1 MGLLEH
7 LVGSLI
13 GDLDCLQL
21 RSEGSDFPENIFL
34 QLLKGIIDSRGLCL
48 RGPHD
53 LLIILF

>member
-13 GDLDCLQL
+13 GYLDCLQL
-21 RSEGSDFPENIFL
+21 RGEGSDFPENIFL
-34 QLLKGIIDSRGLCL
+34 QLLKGVIASRSLCL

-53 LLIILF
+53 QLLILL

>member
-13 GDLDCLQL
+13 GHLDCLEF

-34 QLLKGIIDSRGLCL
+34 ELLKGIIGSRSLCL
-48 RGPHD
+48 RVLHD
-53 LLIILF
+53 QLLILL